1 LVPEDGQAAATGRQ
15 FQPVGAAVLPSLGGL
30 GCTQPFGADLE
41 AGQAVLGTQAV
52 PVGLI
57 KGGQAG
63 IGLGTL
69 TLENR
74 ISPCLAGVISPRALD
89 AGRPSES
96 TPPLA

>member
-1 LVPEDGQAAATGRQ
+1 
-15 FQPVGAAVLPSLGGL
+15 
-30 GCTQPFGADLE
+30 
-41 AGQAVLGTQAV
+41 V

-96 TPPLA
+96 MPPLA